1 MLTHMSPSM
10 LARLDEVRRHGLLVA
25 EDGAIVEF

>member
-10 LARLDEVRRHGLLVA
+10 LAKTDEAREAGVLVA
-25 EDGAIVEF
+25 EDGLALQF